1 MEEDRGSP
9 DKPGLGNLGFPPWGE
24 KLGGCGG
31 GGRRSVGAMSARIR
45 SVNVGASQDGIG
57 SKGRTTAIDKRP
69 TARIEVRDPGP
80 KHGGLGS
87 GVVGDEVC
95 ARKHHGGSR
104 QAVYAVAREELD
116 HWGRE
121 LGREL
126 TDGTFGENL
135 TTEGLDVDGA
145 RIGERWRVGGVV
157 LEVAGP
163 RVPCANFA
171 AWMGEKGWVRR
182 FAAHARPGA
191 YLAVVEPGALEP
203 GQAVDVLSRPDHDV
217 TVSTVLRAWFG
228 DAEAARRVLAAGVL
242 EADEHAEMERVV
254 ARAG

>member
-1 MEEDRGSP
+1 
-9 DKPGLGNLGFPPWGE
+9 
-24 KLGGCGG
+24 
-31 GGRRSVGAMSARIR
+31 MSARIR
-45 SVNVGASQDGIG
+45 SVNVGAPREGIG
-57 SKGRTTAIDKRP
+57 SKGRTTGIDKRP
-69 TARIEVRDPGP
+69 TSRVEVRDPGP
-80 KHGGLGS
+80 RQGGLGS

-95 ARKHHGGSR
+95 ARRHHGGSR

-121 LGREL
+121 LGRTL

-145 RIGERWRVGGVV
+145 LVGERWRVGEVV

-182 FAAHARPGA
+182 FVARGRPGA
-191 YLAVVEPGALEP
+191 YLAVVEPGWVEP
-203 GQAVDVLSRPDHDV
+203 GQPVHVVARPEHDI
-217 TVSTVLRAWFG
+217 TVPTVLRAWFG
-228 DAEAARRVLAAGVL
+228 DTDEARRVLAAGVL
-242 EADEHAEMERVV
+242 AEAEAAGLERLL
-254 ARAG
+254 ARR